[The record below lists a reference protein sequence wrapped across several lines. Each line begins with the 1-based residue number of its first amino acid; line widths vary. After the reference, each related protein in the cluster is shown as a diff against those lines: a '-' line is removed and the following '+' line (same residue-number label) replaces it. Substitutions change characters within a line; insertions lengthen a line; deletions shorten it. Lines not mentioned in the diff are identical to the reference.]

1 MKRKLAAMT
10 ALPLSVSLLFTGF
23 SAPAFASET
32 VSYPEEQ
39 VIENIHTPNVA
50 NCASVITQ
58 ENNNSLFELET
69 ENQTSN
75 VKNPKLSYLFPSQ
88 EDISF
93 YGTDDL
99 ETIALLKEME
109 KGFEFYGNEGAYDDL
124 VIPAIQTRSW
134 GTFANCV
141 GNGLAKSFGLD
152 VLKRAF
158 NQEVRK
164 ALKSRQWKVASSVMH
179 RNLKKFLGKKVAS
192 YVIKL
197 IASKALPGGL
207 PGQIAF
213 QAGKCAIKE
222 VW

>member
-32 VSYPEEQ
+32 VLYSEDQ

-58 ENNNSLFELET
+58 ENKNSLFDLET

-75 VKNPKLSYLFPSQ
+75 VKNLNLSYSPPSQ
-88 EDISF
+88 EDSSF

-197 IASKALPGGL
+197 IASKELPGGL

>member
-1 MKRKLAAMT
+1 MKRKLAAIT
-10 ALPLSVSLLFTGF
+10 ALSLSVSLLFTGF

-32 VSYPEEQ
+32 VFYSEDQ
-39 VIENIHTPNVA
+39 VIENIDTPNVA

-58 ENNNSLFELET
+58 ENKNSLFDLET

-75 VKNPKLSYLFPSQ
+75 VKNLNLSYSPPSQ
-88 EDISF
+88 EDSSF

>member
-23 SAPAFASET
+23 STPAFASET
-32 VSYPEEQ
+32 VLYSEDR

-58 ENNNSLFELET
+58 ENKNSLFDLET

-75 VKNPKLSYLFPSQ
+75 VKNLNLSYSPPSQ
-88 EDISF
+88 EDSSF

>member
-1 MKRKLAAMT
+1 MKRNIAAMT
-10 ALPLSVSLLFTGF
+10 VLPLSVSLLFTGF

-32 VSYPEEQ
+32 VPYPKDQ
-39 VIENIHTPNVA
+39 VIVNTHTPSVA

-58 ENNNSLFELET
+58 ENENSLFDLET
-69 ENQTSN
+69 KNQTSN
-75 VKNPKLSYLFPSQ
+75 VKNLKPSYSSPSR

-99 ETIALLKEME
+99 ETIALLKEIE

-134 GTFANCV
+134 GTFANCI
-141 GNGLAKSFGLD
+141 GNGLAKSYGLD

-164 ALKSRQWKVASSVMH
+164 ALKSLKWKVASSVMH

-192 YVIKL
+192 YVIKV